1 MNQHESQ
8 YGKQRQ
14 QEQAH
19 RDGTGPGHEDEVV
32 FTGGQADRFPELA
45 PGLVTGCVRS
55 HREWGGMAWRRAFAG
70 RGDQVAPARHLVH
83 QLLSDTACADDA
95 AWVVTELISNALRHT
110 RSGVVRGFF
119 VVEVLR
125 GLHSVR
131 VVVYDLGG
139 RSVPD
144 FDRAQ
149 EAARRAVPTQAEDG
163 RGLAGVAELAVR
175 VGIAGDAITGH
186 AVWAEFALSGES
198 SMPEPGEVVLSEP
211 SRNDDAGGASTWPI
225 SDELPTNSPAVD
237 VLASSISARAWE
249 EAIVLDPPRGWRE
262 VW

>member
-14 QEQAH
+14 PRRGETA
-19 RDGTGPGHEDEVV
+19 PGHEDEIV
-32 FTGGQADRFPELA
+32 FTRGQVDRFPELA

-144 FDRAQ
+144 FTRAQ
-149 EAARRAVPTQAEDG
+149 EAARRAVPAQAEDG
-163 RGLAGVAELAVR
+163 RGLAGVAELAVG
-175 VGIAGDAITGH
+175 VGVAGDVITGH
-186 AVWAEFALSGES
+186 AVWAEFALSDEP
-198 SMPEPGEVVLSEP
+198 SMPGPGEVVLSEP
-211 SRNDDAGGASTWPI
+211 SRNDDAGGASTRPI
-225 SDELPTNSPAVD
+225 SDEPPTNSPAVD
-237 VLASSISARAWE
+237 VPASSISARAWE